1 MRKLTLALLAVSV
14 IAPLH
19 AQKKATTKPK
29 PPAAAKPAP
38 LLPLTEQERA
48 QQLLNRFTFGPRPG
62 DLEQVLAITPDKWF
76 EQQLNPASIPDPI
89 LDKRLNDYPTLN
101 MQPDQALLV
110 FPDRGAIQQVA
121 EGKRP
126 YPADPNL
133 AAMYEVQVYKYNKD
147 LDAKKINA
155 NGQPNITP
163 PTDAEAAEQK
173 KTDQATAARIA
184 GDLFTLPKNQ
194 RMAAL
199 IKLPVPDRIAFTT
212 YVAGDQ
218 KNLLLN
224 DFNPRERELFNGMAA
239 NIGASYQIINELSQA
254 KFLRAILSERQLQE
268 VMTDF
273 WFNHFNIYIG
283 KDSDQWYTT
292 AYERDDIR
300 KHALGKF
307 RDLLIATATS
317 PAMMVYLDNWLSIGP
332 DSIAN
337 GVNPAN
343 PNSKKGNRGLNENY
357 GREVMELHTVGVDGG
372 YTQADVT
379 ALSAILT
386 GWTVD
391 RPNQAGPFTFDYKR
405 HEPGPKQWFGH
416 TIGATTQAE
425 LSAIP
430 ANIPT
435 GMNEGVEALTLLA
448 ADPHTAHFISYKL
461 AQRFVADDP
470 PPALVDRM
478 AATYLSTDGDIK
490 AILRTLVQSPEF
502 NSKKYFRNKVKTPM
516 EFLASAFRTTATD
529 PANPGALVN
538 TINTMGM
545 RLYYALPPTGYYIT
559 ADHWMNSTALVDR
572 LNFAYALTGSKFA
585 NQKFDSAHVLALGLM
600 AQPASPAANQT
611 AAANTPHA
619 KYSEALL
626 TTEINTNLPNQPPP
640 SATGQDIALHVLES
654 SLIGG
659 DVSAQTNQLIH
670 KQIADLPAA
679 NSTETLN
686 LLTALV
692 MGSPEFQLR

>member
-1 MRKLTLALLAVSV
+1 MRRIALALVLLSTL
-14 IAPLH
+14 PLH
-19 AQKKATTKPK
+19 AQKKPTAKPK
-29 PPAAAKPAP
+29 PSAAAKPAP
-38 LLPLTEQERA
+38 LPPLTEQERA

-62 DLEQVLAITPDKWF
+62 DLEQVLAITPKKWF
-76 EQQLNPASIPDPI
+76 EQQLNPASVPDPV
-89 LDKRLNDYPTLN
+89 LDKRLNDYSTLN
-101 MQPDQALLV
+101 MQPDQALLL
-110 FPDRGAIQQVA
+110 FPDRGTVQQVA

-126 YPADPNL
+126 YPVDPNL

-155 NGQPNITP
+155 NGQPTITP
-163 PTDAEAAEQK
+163 PTEAELAEQK
-173 KTDQATAARIA
+173 KADQAAAARIA

-307 RDLLIATATS
+307 RDLLLATATS

-337 GVNPAN
+337 GVNPGN

-357 GREVMELHTVGVDGG
+357 GREVMELHTLGVDGG
-372 YTQADVT
+372 YTQSDVT

-391 RPNQAGPFTFDYKR
+391 RPNQGGPFTFDYKK
-405 HEPGPKQWFGH
+405 HEPGPRQWFGH

-435 GMNEGVEALTLLA
+435 GMNEGIKALTLLA

-478 AATYLSTDGDIK
+478 AATYLATDGDIK
-490 AILRTLVQSPEF
+490 AILLTLVQSPEF
-502 NSKKYFRNKVKTPM
+502 NSRKYFRNKVKTPM

-611 AAANTPHA
+611 AATNSPHA
-619 KYSEALL
+619 KYSEAIL
-626 TTEINTNLPNQPPP
+626 TTELNTSVQQ
-640 SATGQDIALHVLES
+640 SGATGQDIALHVLET

-659 DVSAQTNQLIH
+659 DVSAQTNRLIH

-679 NSTETLN
+679 NSTDTLN